1 MKEYNKES
9 NKTFKTFHYFIIIL
23 ILKLGGLIMEKLL
36 WLDGH
41 VSSISAEEAQ
51 VKSHEETTDNLD
63 VVYVMCHNGFEF
75 EWHNNMWMQR

>member
-1 MKEYNKES
+1 
-9 NKTFKTFHYFIIIL
+9 
-23 ILKLGGLIMEKLL
+23 MEKLL

-51 VKSHEETTDNLD
+51 VNSFGVPTADLD
-63 VVYVMCHNGFEF
+63 VAFVLFYKGFEF